1 MDQKQ
6 AQYGKILQLIF
17 PSEDVMVEL
26 LLPIHLLN

>member
-6 AQYGKILQLIF
+6 AQCGKILQHIF